1 MNEMLDYI
9 SSKHDEHIGIQDKDL
24 KEKTSKLHE
33 LDIVIRASERYKQ
46 QYQSPT
52 YLKLGR

>member
-9 SSKHDEHIGIQDKDL
+9 SSKHDEHIGFQDKDL
-24 KEKTSKLHE
+24 KDKTSKL
-33 LDIVIRASERYKQ
+33 VIRASERYKQ